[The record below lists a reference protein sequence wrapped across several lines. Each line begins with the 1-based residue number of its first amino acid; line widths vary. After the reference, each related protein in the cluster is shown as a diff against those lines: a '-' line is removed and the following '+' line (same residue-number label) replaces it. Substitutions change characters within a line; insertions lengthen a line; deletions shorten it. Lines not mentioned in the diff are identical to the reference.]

1 MLSNSAN
8 EINRRKLLINA
19 EVTAITTLIE
29 LIGGVTFVIHLY
41 LKKGTSS
48 STFLHAV
55 VVKCV
60 VMPYAFLMNTSHNKN
75 RIVEKGWKNVL
86 INIVNHPVFASFAK
100 DAKEPTASNIKE
112 KTHTPNEPDEL
123 QISRKKVIFEI
134 SSSENEV
141 ESIAIQKSLEDL
153 PCSSK
158 EDWMNNSLDETNDE
172 FPILDIKKLGKQKYI
187 EFMSYK
193 LARKLEKSLED
204 EKLYI
209 EAFKN
214 LLEFTENCKQDK
226 LLSEIE
232 LETSSEIAYTC
243 NKEFSKRKSKKKCN
257 KHPSEVRLSSFY
269 EDNNSNDMNLESGS
283 ILDSKNTKIKEYESR
298 LTKRKEIVVELL
310 QSCKEYEK
318 FNRILD
324 QIIDIEE
331 SFASK
336 QTDS

>member
-1 MLSNSAN
+1 M
-8 EINRRKLLINA
+8 
-19 EVTAITTLIE
+19 TTLIE

-48 STFLHAV
+48 CTLLHAV
-55 VVKCV
+55 VIKCG

-86 INIVNHPVFASFAK
+86 INIVNHPALASFAK
-100 DAKEPTASNIKE
+100 DAKETTSSNTKE

-123 QISRKKVIFEI
+123 QISKKKVIFEI

-158 EDWMNNSLDETNDE
+158 EDWIKNSMDETNDE
-172 FPILDIKKLGKQKYI
+172 FPILDIKRLGKQKYI

-193 LARKLEKSLED
+193 LAKKLEKGLED

-226 LLSEIE
+226 LLSENE
-232 LETSSEIAYTC
+232 LETSSAIAYTC

-269 EDNNSNDMNLESGS
+269 EDDNSKNINLESGS
-283 ILDSKNTKIKEYESR
+283 PRDSKNTRIKEYEFR

-310 QSCKEYEK
+310 QSCKENEK

-331 SFASK
+331 SFVTK
-336 QTDS
+336 QAYT

>member
-1 MLSNSAN
+1 M
-8 EINRRKLLINA
+8 
-19 EVTAITTLIE
+19 TTLIE

-55 VVKCV
+55 VIKCV

-75 RIVEKGWKNVL
+75 RIIEKGWKNVL
-86 INIVNHPVFASFAK
+86 INIVNHPALAVFAK
-100 DAKEPTASNIKE
+100 DAKESTSSNIKE

-123 QISRKKVIFEI
+123 QISKKNAIFEI
-134 SSSENEV
+134 SSSQNEV
-141 ESIAIQKSLEDL
+141 ESIARQKSLEDL

-158 EDWMNNSLDETNDE
+158 EDWIKNSLDETNDE
-172 FPILDIKKLGKQKYI
+172 VPILDIKKLGKQKYI

-193 LARKLEKSLED
+193 LAKNLEKSLGD

-226 LLSEIE
+226 LLSENE
-232 LETSSEIAYTC
+232 LDKSSTIAYPC

-257 KHPSEVRLSSFY
+257 KDPSEVRLSSFH
-269 EDNNSNDMNLESGS
+269 EDDNSNDIYMESGS
-283 ILDSKNTKIKEYESR
+283 IRDSKNTKIKEYESR
-298 LTKRKEIVVELL
+298 LPKRKEIVVELL
-310 QSCKEYEK
+310 QSCKENEK

-331 SFASK
+331 SFVSK
-336 QTDS
+336 QTDT